1 MPIGI
6 GAVISGARAAYS
18 LIPKRTAEQKAETR
32 KKNIE
37 RLNSGFQWAKKQA
50 GKLASFKKTEE
61 GYSITG
67 KKFDFT
73 APSFGDKDEP
83 QNDLMKYAPYVI
95 GGILL
100 LSMKR

>member
-1 MPIGI
+1 M
-6 GAVISGARAAYS
+6 AFSG
-18 LIPKRTAEQKAETR
+18 LKNKRV
-32 KKNIE
+32 NS
-37 RLNSGFQWAKKQA
+37 RL
-50 GKLASFKKTEE
+50 LKKTDE
-61 GYSITG
+61 GYSVTG

-73 APSFGDKDEP
+73 APTFGDKDEP